1 MYSKRQLKEFLSEIS
16 QNAEFP
22 IFTYVSAEK
31 FVILIRCRVE
41 PDRDARYYTKYNTEW
56 IKKFTKFTKT
66 GWIVRQCF
74 PKLKR
79 LVYRKTFV
87 CQYSGFNKTKNP
99 KQTAVRNKHCEAKID
114 FKVKFINRNTIRNDE
129 MLKKGL
135 NLSIFINYMHSHKVL
150 TKESLKL
157 LRCSA
162 ETDELFYKYYDEGH
176 SEPTAKSYHELT
188 LLVNSTDGSN
198 QLRNMEVNPSARH
211 INYLFCK
218 KKKEGTNPSTISDIM
233 PEKNKLLEESGGMLK
248 HSEDCNTVVVITPFM
263 KSVLTCHDLDNIIV
277 DSTVLK
283 EHVVSF
289 FLVQTSLG
297 ALPIACALHTQPK
310 DNIHM
315 YNQAFN
321 YTKIL
326 IESQISKTFEPT
338 EFMVNENDENYALEE
353 VFPNSSLSETR
364 VSLLEGIWQ
373 TICKADVKIDAKES
387 HELMEAFNTLLYEN
401 NFEEADMAYKKLEK
415 DMYVNSILKLK
426 EYVVNIWERRDELNT
441 PNKLIDVSLRMLKQ
455 FLLSRCNS
463 YSIVIMIDVLL
474 NILDKHWH
482 QILYAHLSNKSI
494 VETYTKLLP
503 VDRELIKTAG
513 MKNNIETVENKKRK
527 KNHTFNI
534 ETMCCDCVKGSKGE
548 FCEHLCTALQ
558 SVNLSTTLSEEQRVL
573 YTSLIGERD
582 IKPELLTE
590 QEDDLEKDIEPTSSD
605 NEQNDF
611 EIKEEIVDNDDP
623 LDDGNNENVD
633 NSEYRNNNIEVDN
646 DMKNSYVAALTALN
660 DEFRRLN
667 RLFMDNPSASNLDN
681 IRQLARELSKI
692 RPVEKVDLSN
702 IFVDVNKN

>member
-66 GWIVRQCF
+66 GWIVRHCF

-157 LRCSA
+157 LRCSV
-162 ETDELFYKYYDEGH
+162 ETDELFYKYYAEGH

-198 QLRNMEVNPSARH
+198 PLRNTEVNPSARH

-233 PEKNKLLEESGGMLK
+233 PEKIKLLEESGGMLK
-248 HSEDCNTVVVITPFM
+248 HSEDYNTVVVITPFM
-263 KSVLTCHDLDNIIV
+263 KSVLTCHDLDSIIV

-289 FLVQTSLG
+289 FLVPTPLG
-297 ALPIACALHTQPK
+297 ALPIACALHTESK
-310 DNIHM
+310 DKIHM
-315 YNQAFN
+315 YNPAFN
-321 YTKIL
+321 YTKTV

-353 VFPNSSLSETR
+353 VFPNTSLSETR

-373 TICKADVKIDAKES
+373 TICKADVKIEAKES
-387 HELMEAFNTLLYEN
+387 HDLMESFNTLLYDN
-401 NFEEADMAYKKLEK
+401 NFEKADMVYKKLEE
-415 DMYVNSILKLK
+415 DMYINSILKLK

-503 VDRELIKTAG
+503 VDREVIKTAG
-513 MKNNIETVENKKRK
+513 MKDNVETVENKKRK

-548 FCEHLCTALQ
+548 FCEHLCAALH

-573 YTSLIGERD
+573 YTSLIGKRD

-611 EIKEEIVDNDDP
+611 EIKEEIVENDDP

-692 RPVEKVDLSN
+692 RPVEKVELSN
-702 IFVDVNKN
+702 IFVDINKN